1 MELFDPS
8 TCSILAPAG
17 NGTVAIPIR
26 TIYDAESRIPEVAT
40 ANAHKAPELLATFNT
55 AYLDI
60 KDVVLKLRYLLI
72 EAEKAAN
79 RRRAIVLL
87 DEVPKILASKGI
99 SNARS
104 PGGSEDQRNAILDL
118 DDEYIAL
125 MDKVHLMEALL
136 ELMDG
141 KLTAVE
147 WAFTS
152 VKKILGQDNG
162 WRDLNQN
169 RNLSAGPLPEAATA
183 GMTIT
188 STNPI
193 DPNSIRARFGGAK

>member
-1 MELFDPS
+1 MELFDPH
-8 TCSILAPAG
+8 TCSLLAPAG
-17 NGTVAIPIR
+17 DSTVAIPIR
-26 TIYDAESRIPEVAT
+26 SVYEAESRIPEVAMV
-40 ANAHKAPELLATFNT
+40 NAQKAPELLATFNI

-60 KDVVLKLRYLLI
+60 KDVLLKLQYLLV

-79 RRRAIVLL
+79 RRRAIVIL

-104 PGGSEDQRNAILDL
+104 PGGSEDQRNAVLDL
-118 DDEYIAL
+118 DDGFVAL
-125 MDKVHLMEALL
+125 MDKVHLTKALI
-136 ELMDG
+136 ELMEG
-141 KLTAVE
+141 KLKGIE

-152 VKKILGQDNG
+152 VKKILGQENG

-169 RNLSAGPLPEAATA
+169 RNLSAGPLPETTTA
-183 GMTIT
+183 GTL
-188 STNPI
+188 